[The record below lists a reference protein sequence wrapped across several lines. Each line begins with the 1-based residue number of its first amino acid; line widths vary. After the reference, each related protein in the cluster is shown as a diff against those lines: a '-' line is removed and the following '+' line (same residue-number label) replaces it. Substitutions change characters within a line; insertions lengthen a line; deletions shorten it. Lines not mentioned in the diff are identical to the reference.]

1 MTDKTTPAAE
11 PIVRF
16 GIAGWSYDDWKGIVY
31 PPGIPRQLHP
41 LEFLSRY
48 FDTVEVNSSYYR
60 PLEPNYAARWL
71 DLLDGNPRFK
81 LTAKLYKAFSHER
94 DEWPSQQDIDAV
106 RAGFDPLMDAGRL
119 GAVLVQFPWSFK
131 RTVDNR
137 KWLARVV
144 GTFSEYPLALEVR
157 HASWNR
163 PEVFDELAQRGIAFC
178 NIDQPLFSESLEPSA
193 NVTARVGYV
202 RLHGR
207 NADDWFREDA
217 GRDERYDYLY
227 NMEELGQW
235 LRKIERI
242 RTMATEV
249 YAITNNHYRGQAVVN
264 AFELQ
269 EGLGIQ
275 KDEPLPESLVETY
288 PRLKKT

>member
-1 MTDKTTPAAE
+1 MTTKNAT
-11 PIVRF
+11 VRV
-16 GIAGWSYDDWKGIVY
+16 GPAGWSYDDWKGIVY
-31 PPGIPRQLHP
+31 PSEMPRQLHP

-48 FDTVEVNSSYYR
+48 FDTVEVNSSFYR
-60 PLEPNYAARWL
+60 PLQAHYASNWVT
-71 DLLDGNPRFK
+71 LLDGNPRFK
-81 LTAKLYKAFSHER
+81 LTAKLYKAFTHDR
-94 DEWPSQQDIDAV
+94 DTWPAQHDIDAV
-106 RAGFDPLMDAGRL
+106 RAGFDPLVDAGRL

-137 KWLARVV
+137 NWLARVV

-163 PEVFDELAQRGIAFC
+163 PEVFEELAERHIAFC
-178 NIDQPLFSESLEPSA
+178 NIDQPLFSDSLEPTDK
-193 NVTARVGYV
+193 VTARVGYV

-207 NADDWFREDA
+207 NANDWFREDA

-227 NMEELGQW
+227 SKEELGQW
-235 LRKIERI
+235 LLKIERI
-242 RTMATEV
+242 REMASEV

-269 EGLGIQ
+269 DGLGIRKQ
-275 KDEPLPESLVETY
+275 TPLPDSLIEAY
-288 PRLKKT
+288 PRLKELAGN